1 MRNVLFYDI
10 EHKRLLTRPMFRRS
24 LLQAGIA
31 LMENVPTSLFRPH
44 THDAIELV
52 AVRSGVLIHEIA
64 GQVVRST
71 PGCVDLV
78 PPGLAHR
85 YRTEGTCR
93 IVNIIIDPLHC
104 PDLELDRA
112 ATDLIQRICGRGA
125 RRPAQI
131 PWSDPQR
138 LFQQLAHLIDEQK
151 DGRVGWQAAL
161 RYRYRLLLIDLAR
174 QGTGRV
180 RWLTGGADPTA
191 DPHGLED
198 LRHAIDDHPERAW
211 SLPLIA
217 RTLGVT
223 PEHACRLFTARFGR
237 SPMAYVL
244 DHRLLMAQERL
255 LRGEPVAAVAV
266 AAGFASRVAL
276 HRTFSQQLGRGPRAW
291 LRERGG
297 SVA

>member
-1 MRNVLFYDI
+1 
-10 EHKRLLTRPMFRRS
+10 MFRRS

-31 LMENVPTSLFRPH
+31 LMENVPTSLFQPH

-64 GQVVRST
+64 GQVLRST

-85 YRTEGTCR
+85 YRTEGACR

-104 PDLELDRA
+104 PDLALDRA
-112 ATDLIQRICGRGA
+112 ATDLIQRLCGRGA

-131 PWSDPQR
+131 LWSDPQR
-138 LFQQLAHLIDEQK
+138 LFQHLEHLGDEQK
-151 DGRVGWQAAL
+151 NGGVGWQAAL
-161 RYRYRLLLIDLAR
+161 RSRYALLLIDLAR
-174 QGTGRV
+174 QGAAGRV
-180 RWLTGGADPTA
+180 RWLTGDGDPAD
-191 DPHGLED
+191 DPHGLEQ

-211 SLPLIA
+211 TLALIA
-217 RTLGVT
+217 RTLAVT
-223 PEHACRLFTARFGR
+223 PEHACRLFQARFGR

-266 AAGFASRVAL
+266 AAGFPSRVAL
-276 HRTFSQQLGRGPRAW
+276 HRAFSHHLGRGPRAW
-291 LRERGG
+291 VRERGG
-297 SVA
+297 SAP

>member
-1 MRNVLFYDI
+1 M

-31 LMENVPTSLFRPH
+31 LMENVPTSMFRPH

-64 GQVVRST
+64 GQLLRST

-85 YRTEGTCR
+85 YRTEGACR
-93 IVNIIIDPLHC
+93 IINIIIDPLHC

-112 ATDLIQRICGRGA
+112 ATECIHRICGRGA

-131 PWSDPQR
+131 QWSDPSR
-138 LFQQLAHLIDEQK
+138 LFQHLEQLGHELK
-151 DGRVGWQAAL
+151 DGHLGWQAAL
-161 RYRYRLLLIDLAR
+161 RSRYSLLLIDMAR
-174 QGTGRV
+174 QGAAGQV
-180 RWLTGGADPTA
+180 RWLGGAEDRPE
-191 DPHGLED
+191 DPHGLEE

-211 SLPLIA
+211 TLPLIA
-217 RTLGVT
+217 RTLQVT
-223 PEHACRLFTARFGR
+223 PEHACRIFRARFDR

-266 AAGFASRVAL
+266 AAGFSSRVAL
-276 HRTFSQQLGRGPRAW
+276 HRAFAQHMGRGPRAW
-291 LRERGG
+291 VRERGG
-297 SVA
+297 GAP